1 MVLNSSL
8 QINMHCDCNWV
19 KQTGKGIGPTGAVE
33 LSHALM
39 MNTTITELTIKS
51 EESTFDDIIEKTHL
65 CSDDS
70 LGVEGSKAICELL
83 KKNTTLATIY
93 LEGFLPYFVQS
104 TERHHKLTKFQQ
116 EQTLVMKEFG
126 F

>member
-51 EESTFDDIIEKTHL
+51 EESTFDDIN
-65 CSDDS
+65 
-70 LGVEGSKAICELL
+70 EGAKAICELL

>member
-19 KQTGKGIGPTGAVE
+19 KQTGKGIGPTGVAE
-33 LSHALM
+33 LSNTLM

-70 LGVEGSKAICELL
+70 LGVEGSKALCGML
-83 KKNTTLATIY
+83 KKNTTLITFV
-93 LEGFLPYFVQS
+93 LDGFSSIFL
-104 TERHHKLTKFQQ
+104 HHRLKDVK
-116 EQTLVMKEFG
+116 MI
-126 F
+126 